1 MAESRDRL
9 WLPRVYKRAQ
19 QPCPGRQGLK
29 PRLFI
34 ATAQPGQHLLIT
46 SCCSIPG
53 PLCNSPW
60 QHHETGPSARC
71 ARTRANRIWL
81 AACLPPALCLQHPA
95 HGSAP
100 RGGLVRDPQARG
112 CDMKASLPWGL
123 LPVCRSL
130 RQPQLTGP
138 GGPGED
144 VSQMAHTT
152 ASSNAGWSTPEP
164 GRAGMLR
171 AVGIPSSCCS
181 KLATPGTMLSPA
193 AGSPRRTPLQG
204 VTTGPSQGRS
214 WAGRWAALQG
224 PCGSRGGQ
232 EEPPS
237 LLTAG
242 PRVLGPAGPE
252 QCPHT
257 AGEGSCSLASSSTTC

>member
-1 MAESRDRL
+1 MAAPPDRSIRSL
-9 WLPRVYKRAQ
+9 CPDSSQQDLAGSLPASCPVPAA
-19 QPCPGRQGLK
+19 PCPWLSP
-29 PRLFI
+29 PR
-34 ATAQPGQHLLIT
+34 
-46 SCCSIPG
+46 
-53 PLCNSPW
+53 
-60 QHHETGPSARC
+60 
-71 ARTRANRIWL
+71 WL
-81 AACLPPALCLQHPA
+81 
-95 HGSAP
+95 GE
-100 RGGLVRDPQARG
+100 ARG

-152 ASSNAGWSTPEP
+152 ASSNADWSTPEP

-224 PCGSRGGQ
+224 PCGSRGRQ

-242 PRVLGPAGPE
+242 PHVLGPAGPG